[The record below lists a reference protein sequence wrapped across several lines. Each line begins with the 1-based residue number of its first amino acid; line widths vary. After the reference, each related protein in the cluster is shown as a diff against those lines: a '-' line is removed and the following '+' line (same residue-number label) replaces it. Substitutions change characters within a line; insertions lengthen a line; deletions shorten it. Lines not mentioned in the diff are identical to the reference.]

1 MKRFCLIGLT
11 IVLALLIALPTLAR
25 SQPAP
30 TVATYDS
37 SWYSIDGG
45 GATFSTGGSYSLG
58 GTIGQA
64 DAGSMNGGSY
74 SIAGGFWGGVIVP
87 TTSHHTVYLPLAL
100 K

>member
-30 TVATYDS
+30 TVATYDL

-45 GATFSTGGSYSLG
+45 GATFST
-58 GTIGQA
+58 
-64 DAGSMNGGSY
+64 GGSY